1 MINQNIKDDILNLKE
16 EVQSSSLILEYK
28 KVKEIVNSSYYKNK
42 INEMNFYKS
51 NNKEDSKEY
60 LKLKEELDND
70 IFISNYRLLEKEV
83 NDYLLEIKNL
93 LLLGDK

>member
-1 MINQNIKDDILNLKE
+1 MINQNIKDDILKLKE

>member
-1 MINQNIKDDILNLKE
+1 MINQNIKDDILKLKE

-60 LKLKEELDND
+60 LKLKEELDYD

-83 NDYLLEIKNL
+83 NNYLLEIKNL
-93 LLLGDK
+93 LVLGDK